1 MKVLIT
7 GATGFTGSFVVT
19 RMLEQGNAKI
29 RCFVR
34 PQSDLSSLPKDQI
47 ELAYGDLNQPETLRQ
62 ALLGIDILVN
72 LASLG
77 FGHAPQIVAATQ
89 AAGVKRA
96 IFMSTTAIF
105 TTLNAASKHVR
116 VAAEATI
123 QSSSLDYTILR
134 PTMIYGNK
142 RDRNMVRLINYLQR
156 WPVIPVFGR
165 GTHLQQPVYVDDLA
179 RAVVR
184 IIDEPRT
191 FRQNYNLPGQ
201 MALTYNQVIS
211 TICHQLQRKVYRLH
225 MPTQPVIRLL
235 LLVER
240 FGLRPPLKAEQI
252 MRLNEDKA
260 FDYSEA
266 SRDFDYQPLSFSE
279 GIRQEML
286 SLGLYPNPMNEQ
298 SHVR

>member
-7 GATGFTGSFVVT
+7 GATGFTGSFVVA
-19 RMLEQGNAKI
+19 RMLEQGSAELC
-29 RCFVR
+29 CFVR
-34 PQSDLSSLPKDQI
+34 SQSDLSNLTQGQI
-47 ELAYGDLNQPETLRQ
+47 ELAYGDLNQPETLQQ
-62 ALLGIDILVN
+62 ALLGVDVLVN

-77 FGHAPQIVAATQ
+77 FGHAPQIVEATR

-96 IFMSTTAIF
+96 IFISTTAIF
-105 TTLNAASKHVR
+105 TTLNAASKQVR
-116 VAAEATI
+116 VAAEAAI
-123 QSSSLDYTILR
+123 RSSKLDYTILR

-156 WPVIPVFGR
+156 WPVVPVFGR

-179 RAVVR
+179 SAVVR

-191 FRQNYNLPGQ
+191 FKQSYNLPGQ
-201 MALTYNQVIS
+201 MALTYNEVIS
-211 TICHQLQRKVYRLH
+211 TICYQLQRKVRRLH
-225 MPTQPVIRLL
+225 LPNQPVIALL
-235 LLVER
+235 MLVER
-240 FGLRPPLKAEQI
+240 LGLRLPLKAEQI

-279 GIRQEML
+279 GIRREIL
-286 SLGLYPNPMNEQ
+286 SLGPHPNPVNAQ
-298 SHVR
+298 THF